1 MRRIGRPVGRFL
13 TFSPSDDLIF
23 PGRALCVS
31 LEKGGTATAYG
42 SRFLSRIKIR
52 GFRHYGID
60 EDRYPTPDETASAVT
75 LAINDLRARKGQIIL
90 MIPKAWV
97 MTKTAELPLAV
108 KENLQDVIAFEL
120 DRLTPLS
127 AEEAYYDF
135 RIVGEDEEKLS
146 LTILAARTEVI
157 DPYINALRDKGVTV
171 SAIAVSLAGVGTLC
185 HFMDRKTDTLYIET
199 NERGYDGTLFS
210 KGSIVSSLSAQF
222 SSDDETSQS
231 RQLGADLMRLAHN
244 DDDRGEPKVILHMKR
259 KSQTLRELV
268 RLGTN
273 MNVLMIDEV
282 DLRLAM
288 REPQSNVPYAAV
300 AGVLDTLWPAVKQ
313 GRLNLM
319 TKGRHQE
326 VRTPRVLTLIL
337 CLVIIAAAVY
347 YMISPI
353 QIEEKRLKELDRQIA
368 LRKGDVKKVESL
380 KKEIESVK
388 KEIAVIENFKKNR
401 PMTMTI
407 VKEIT
412 SVLPKTAWL
421 TRLRITETTVEIEG
435 YSNSAT
441 EILSKLEAS
450 KHLRKA
456 EFASPT
462 FRDVRMN
469 AERFIIKMELEGVKK
484 EEGEKPKS
492 GPKK

>member
-1 MRRIGRPVGRFL
+1 M
-13 TFSPSDDLIF
+13 
-23 PGRALCVS
+23 
-31 LEKGGTATAYG
+31 
-42 SRFLSRIKIR
+42 
-52 GFRHYGID
+52 
-60 EDRYPTPDETASAVT
+60 
-75 LAINDLRARKGQIIL
+75 
-90 MIPKAWV
+90 
-97 MTKTAELPLAV
+97 
-108 KENLQDVIAFEL
+108 
-120 DRLTPLS
+120 S

-146 LTILAARTEVI
+146 LSILAARTEVI

-185 HFMDRKTDTLYIET
+185 HFMDRKTDTLYIEM

-210 KGSIVSSLSAQF
+210 KGSIISSFSAQF
-222 SSDDETSQS
+222 SSDDETSQA
-231 RQLGADLMRLAHN
+231 RQLGADLMRLAHK

-268 RLGTN
+268 RLETN

-288 REPQSNVPYAAV
+288 KEPQSNVPYAAV
-300 AGVLDTLWPAVKQ
+300 AGVLDALWPAVKQ
-313 GRLNLM
+313 GRLNLL
-319 TKGRHQE
+319 TKGRHEE
-326 VRTPRVLTLIL
+326 VRTPKVLTLIL